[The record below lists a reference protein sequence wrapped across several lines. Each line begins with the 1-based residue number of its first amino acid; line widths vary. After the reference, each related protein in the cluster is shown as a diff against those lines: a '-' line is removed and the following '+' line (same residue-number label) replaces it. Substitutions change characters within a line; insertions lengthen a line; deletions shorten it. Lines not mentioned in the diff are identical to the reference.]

1 MNLQQLITPD
11 SVLCNVV
18 TRSKKHCLEILS
30 ELLAR
35 GHPELS
41 DEEIFSRLAERERL
55 GCTGLDNGVAFPH
68 CRMNGIE
75 SAGAALMKLSA
86 PLEFDSPDG
95 ESVDLVLGLIVPTEL
110 DQNHHFTVDEI
121 AALLKGERLRARLR
135 GANSNQQ
142 LYDALRPEQA
152 DNAPGREGSVHG

>member
-35 GHPELS
+35 GRPDLS

-68 CRMNGIE
+68 CRMNGID

-95 ESVDLVLGLIVPTEL
+95 ESVDLVLGLIVPAEL

-121 AALLKGERLRARLR
+121 AALLKGERLRGRLR
-135 GANSNQQ
+135 GANSNQE
-142 LYDALRPEQA
+142 LYDALRPEQG
-152 DNAPGREGSVHG
+152 DNAARREGSVHG

>member
-1 MNLQQLITPD
+1 MILQQLITPD

-18 TRSKKHCLEILS
+18 ARSKKHCLEILS

-35 GHPELS
+35 GRPELA

-55 GCTGLDNGVAFPH
+55 GCTSLDNGVAFPH

-95 ESVDLVLGLIVPTEL
+95 ESVDLVLGLIVPDEL
-110 DQNHHFTVDEI
+110 DQSHFTVDEI
-121 AALLKGERLRARLR
+121 AALLKGERLRGRLR
-135 GANSNQQ
+135 AANSNHE
-142 LYDALRPEQA
+142 LYDALRPEQG
-152 DNAPGREGSVHG
+152 DNAAKREGSVNG